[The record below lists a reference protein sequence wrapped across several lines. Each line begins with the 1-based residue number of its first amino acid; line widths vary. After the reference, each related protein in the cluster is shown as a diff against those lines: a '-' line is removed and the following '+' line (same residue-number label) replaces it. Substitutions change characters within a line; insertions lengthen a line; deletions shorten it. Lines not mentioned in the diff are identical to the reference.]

1 MGVWQRKPSSLRLKR
16 VTDCYHKSYVSQRY
30 EKVESWSRSDQWTE
44 RTLKGQSRERSV
56 VIATV
61 LLEVCCH
68 SNRRAKQNTHQG
80 WGKRCRLWP
89 VSQHRLWPVSQH
101 FQELQ
106 WRSFCI
112 LWMKSVKPEKIML
125 RNEWLRLTSWFITV
139 SQIGQVPAG
148 F

>member
-1 MGVWQRKPSSLRLKR
+1 MRWVCDREKPSLDLKGSLT
-16 VTDCYHKSYVSQRY
+16 VTSCMYLRGMK
-30 EKVESWSRSDQWTE
+30 KWSHGAEGDHWTE